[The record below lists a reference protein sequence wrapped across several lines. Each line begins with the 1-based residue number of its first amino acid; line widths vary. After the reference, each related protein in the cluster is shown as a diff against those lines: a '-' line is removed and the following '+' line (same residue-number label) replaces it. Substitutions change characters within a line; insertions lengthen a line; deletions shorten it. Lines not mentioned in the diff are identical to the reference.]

1 MGGTWLRESPQ
12 FLTIT
17 PGADMALVVKNVFT
31 RGRRG
36 LFATILWIEA
46 VTRGLL
52 MALGA
57 KLVFAKT

>member
-1 MGGTWLRESPQ
+1 
-12 FLTIT
+12 
-17 PGADMALVVKNVFT
+17 MALVAKNVFT